1 MSRKS
6 WIAIILGLVLVL
18 AVGSS
23 ALVFADDPPPEDCN
37 VTITVRDTDGNLV
50 SSPESIGKE
59 ADVTVDWHDHG
70 GGSETKTTDDGAAV
84 FTLKQHT
91 HYDVEALVDDNGHHY
106 WGDSHFHTGD
116 NAELDIVVYML
127 QDNETDVRFSVS
139 GPVGIRLEVQG
150 SDHRHIPMEA
160 TEFEP
165 VQFRVE
171 VNNYDGGDEAP
182 VIITAF
188 TRDGDWDGSLVWND
202 PAEGQIALKFS
213 TELGEDDWN
222 SVGFMS
228 QDGEAVTA
236 VRPGDVGHLE
246 KEFLIKGYVG
256 EDTADK
262 HGRVIFRAELVQ

>member
-6 WIAIILGLVLVL
+6 WIAVILGLVLVL

-23 ALVFADDPPPEDCN
+23 ALVFADDPPPPDDCN
-37 VTITVRDTDGNLV
+37 VTITVKDTDGNPV
-50 SSPESIGKE
+50 SSPESFGKE
-59 ADVTVDWHDHG
+59 AEVKVDWHDHG
-70 GGSETKTTDDGAAV
+70 GGSETKTTVDGVAL

-106 WGDSHFHTGD
+106 WGDSRFHTGD
-116 NAELDIVVYML
+116 NPALEIVVYVL
-127 QDNETDVRFSVS
+127 QDNEVDVEFSVS
-139 GPVGIRLEVQG
+139 GPVGIRLEVHEHNRG
-150 SDHRHIPMEA
+150 IHMGA

-171 VNNYDGGDEAP
+171 VYNYDGDEAP
-182 VIITAF
+182 VKITAF
-188 TRDGDWDGSLVWND
+188 TRDGDWDGSLVWNN
-202 PAEGQIALKFS
+202 PAEGQIALKIS
-213 TELGEDDWN
+213 TNLGEGNWDGVN
-222 SVGFMS
+222 FMS
-228 QDGEAVTA
+228 QDGENITA

-262 HGRVIFRAELVQ
+262 HGRVIFRAELVE